1 MLHHTSPLWG
11 RQMVTL
17 AGTHL
22 NDPHCIIPYRHWARM
37 YFLHFSVHC
46 GISSVPL
53 NTGGGFAPLPLLD
66 PNAMLTQPNISQ
78 PSPKIVCLCVYMWSS
93 HTLAFGIQI
102 PFKFQFSSDA
112 LEEGK
117 RLANIAANFVNGG
130 EWFFF
135 KHERSSLF
143 SSCGAIL
150 VKFCQSLTENT
161 AILWYLEAPGSG
173 CDLSQLIN

>member
-1 MLHHTSPLWG
+1 MNILLQLNIIQVHHWHLMPPLD
-11 RQMVTL
+11 T
-17 AGTHL
+17 
-22 NDPHCIIPYRHWARM
+22 NCIIPYRHWARM
-37 YFLHFSVHC
+37 CFLHFSVHC

-66 PNAMLTQPNISQ
+66 PIAMLTQPKISQ
-78 PSPKIVCLCVYMWSS
+78 PSPKIVYLCVYVWSS

-130 EWFFF
+130 EWVFT
-135 KHERSSLF
+135 
-143 SSCGAIL
+143 CGASQQVNKSNVIL
-150 VKFCQSLTENT
+150 GAHT
-161 AILWYLEAPGSG
+161 
-173 CDLSQLIN
+173 